1 MDVCAY
7 ACASVRAYTRESKVT
22 FSVRNA
28 SFFLFLFLSIHKK
41 RNLEAM
47 TTLEDKSLW
56 ESQNNDDDIGQD
68 ILRLAPDEITNRT
81 RLLENDIKVMKSE
94 IVRLQHEQAAM
105 KERIKDNKEKIKMN
119 KQLPYLVGNV
129 VEVTAYFFLSVLSKD
144 VF

>member
-1 MDVCAY
+1 
-7 ACASVRAYTRESKVT
+7 
-22 FSVRNA
+22 
-28 SFFLFLFLSIHKK
+28 
-41 RNLEAM
+41 M

-56 ESQNNDDDIGQD
+56 EAENDQDDIGQD
-68 ILRLAPDEITNRT
+68 ILRLAPEEITNRT

-129 VEVTAYFFLSVLSKD
+129 VEVSD
-144 VF
+144 